1 MECGV
6 RICITVDE
14 LTYWEWHITSNATEN
29 AKRATMFKKPND
41 PAIHTAPA
49 GVQETGSGDN
59 ADTYQHNS
67 YQLNTEADSNR

>member
-1 MECGV
+1 MGCGV

-29 AKRATMFKKPND
+29 AKRATMFKMSSD
-41 PAIHTAPA
+41 PVTHATPA
-49 GVQETGSGDN
+49 GVQETGSGGTT
-59 ADTYQHNS
+59 ATYQHNS